1 MNTIIAFIVEVLLTF
16 IACMLMFKYLRPFLH
31 RILIDLCGT
40 EDRATFWTVFSNILL
55 VGFPVLISL
64 MYRPETTA
72 MQDLFFEVTRK
83 ASGNVISFMITLVGV
98 GFIVSVFALFA
109 PRTKES
115 K

>member
-1 MNTIIAFIVEVLLTF
+1 MIIAFATEVLLTF
-16 IACMLMFKYLRPFLH
+16 TVCSLIFKYLRPFLN

-64 MYRPETTA
+64 MYRPETVE
-72 MQDLFFEVTRK
+72 MQELFFEITHRT
-83 ASGNVISFMITLVGV
+83 SGNIISFMVTLVGI
-98 GFIVSVFALFA
+98 GFIVSVFAMLA
-109 PRTKES
+109 PRAKES